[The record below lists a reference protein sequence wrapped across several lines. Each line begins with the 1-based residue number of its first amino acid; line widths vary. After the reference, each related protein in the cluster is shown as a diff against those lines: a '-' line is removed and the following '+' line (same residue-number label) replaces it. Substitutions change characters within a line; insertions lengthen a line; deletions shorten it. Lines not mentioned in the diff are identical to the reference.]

1 MTDSLDLQKRY
12 GLRRPNF
19 LLNPLSDEDAEF
31 FADRSDVNVG
41 NIVDNLQID
50 LATGVP
56 PKRLLWGPYGGGK
69 THTLLHTMKRL
80 ARLTPV
86 HPIYVECPDLS
97 KRATFL
103 DLYREGIMRA
113 LSQDF
118 VLDLFEKT
126 RDKVGY
132 AKREELLRKLKE
144 SLLDEELAKA
154 VAILIDPTEQKR
166 LLLWSWFSGVTVP
179 RSDLADLGQTQ
190 DLSNAEPARLA
201 QYLSIVGKLVKELE
215 NRTLII
221 ILDEIDRLRAVGVE
235 TIVQFQTAFTR
246 LMDPNQKH
254 VAILVGLSAQ
264 NLADLPEV
272 FQERTPVTSR
282 LGKDAILQINYL
294 DDVEVESFIKKIV
307 NFIRDPQA
315 PIDDL
320 LKQAKA
326 STNEMVD
333 AELFPFTEEAIQALK
348 LSLGREMTPREITLK
363 MTRAAGKAHN
373 HGKPVI
379 SEDVFS

>member
-1 MTDSLDLQKRY
+1 MIDSLDVQKRY

-19 LLNPLSDEDAEF
+19 LLNPLSDEDAQF

-41 NIVDNLQID
+41 NILDNLQID
-50 LATGVP
+50 LATGVS
-56 PKRLLWGPYGGGK
+56 PKRLVWGPYGGGK

-80 ARLTPV
+80 SLLTPV
-86 HPIYVECPDLS
+86 HHVYVECPDLS
-97 KRATFL
+97 KRASFL

-113 LSQDF
+113 LRQDF

-132 AKREELLRKLKE
+132 AKREELLKKLKE
-144 SLLDEELAKA
+144 SFLDEELAKA

-166 LLLWSWFSGVTVP
+166 LLLWSWFSGVSVP

-201 QYLSIVGKLVKELE
+201 QNIAIVGKLVKELQ
-215 NRTLII
+215 NKTLII
-221 ILDEIDRLRAVGVE
+221 ILDEIDRLKSVGIE

-246 LMDPNQKH
+246 LMDPNQNH
-254 VAILVGLSAQ
+254 VSLLVGLSAQ
-264 NLADLPEV
+264 NLADLPEL

-294 DDVEVESFIKKIV
+294 DDVEVEPFIKKIV
-307 NFIRDPQA
+307 GFIRDTTS

-320 LKQAKA
+320 LKKAKD
-326 STNEMVD
+326 STSEKVD
-333 AELFPFTEEAIQALK
+333 ADLFPFTEEAIQALK
-348 LSLGREMTPREITLK
+348 LSLAREMTPREITLK

-379 SEDVFS
+379 SSDVF